1 MLSDALR
8 TRTRPHHDAA
18 EASPAMQ
25 AVVSDGLTREAY
37 REHLARL
44 LPFTAGTEAALGA
57 VPGLRGW
64 LPDLDARLVKTAWLR
79 ADLAALAARPRQRG
93 GHAPELDVPAA
104 LGTLYVVEGSTLGGR
119 IIERHLHKT
128 LGVTPD
134 DGGRFYHAYGPDRG
148 PRWTAFKA
156 ALDAYG
162 DAHPHHTDAVVDAAG
177 NAFEAFA
184 AWLAA
189 PADPADA

>member
-57 VPGLRGW
+57 VPGLRGNG
-64 LPDLDARLVKTAWLR
+64 R
-79 ADLAALAARPRQRG
+79 AQP
-93 GHAPELDVPAA
+93 
-104 LGTLYVVEGSTLGGR
+104 
-119 IIERHLHKT
+119 
-128 LGVTPD
+128 
-134 DGGRFYHAYGPDRG
+134 
-148 PRWTAFKA
+148 
-156 ALDAYG
+156 
-162 DAHPHHTDAVVDAAG
+162 
-177 NAFEAFA
+177 
-184 AWLAA
+184 
-189 PADPADA
+189 